1 MSDLVFLTQ
10 GGLILAKVIVADE
23 NEGRRTLL
31 ANTLEREGFDITRAG
46 TLRQAEGTALATMPE
61 VVLIDGEWK
70 AGDAIDAA
78 QRLMSDP
85 EFAFKCRIVVLSRN
99 SGQEYMVSAAKA
111 GIAEV
116 IAKPIDMNILIQQL
130 KKHARKQFVPP
141 PADVEG
147 PSSGGGSFDVAML
160 MGDSTWALPMLK
172 GLVGPEKIN
181 PGFIDEILVQMDEEG
196 IEVQD
201 MFDPSTM
208 AAMLRIALNNLV
220 QSVDPNSLPSN
231 QEQDDGMQSNQATS
245 TTLNEITKSETLGS
259 GNARSSKLKGGM
271 TTMEEILEQQAESLE
286 LEVAEVMDEV
296 LNEKPDL
303 VALRPE
309 EELFGVDPEVLKMT
323 RLTNELVYELMW
335 NLGRPGNV
343 EDITLIT
350 QIEDVT
356 QMLSDVLDSFPTVDN
371 ILGIAEEE
379 E

>member
-1 MSDLVFLTQ
+1 M
-10 GGLILAKVIVADE
+10 AKVIVADE

-61 VVLIDGEWK
+61 IVLIDGEWK
-70 AGDAIDAA
+70 SGDAIDAS

-85 EFAFKCRIVVLSRN
+85 EFAFKCRIVILSRN
-99 SGQEYMVSAAKA
+99 SSQDYLVSAAKA
-111 GIAEV
+111 GVSEV
-116 IAKPIDMNILIQQL
+116 ITKPIDMNVLIQQL
-130 KKHARKQFVPP
+130 NKHGRKQFVPP

-147 PSSGGGSFDVAML
+147 PNSGGGSFDVSML

-181 PGFIDEILVQMDEEG
+181 PSFIDEILVQMDEEG

-220 QSVDPNSLPSN
+220 QEVDPNQFKTESVEIQEAEKTQQIKAIN
-231 QEQDDGMQSNQATS
+231 QTNKAQ
-245 TTLNEITKSETLGS
+245 TLGS
-259 GNARSSKLKGGM
+259 GNANSTKLKGGM
-271 TTMEEILEQQAESLE
+271 TTMENILQQQAEALE
-286 LEVAEVMDEV
+286 QEVSTVMDEV
-296 LNEKPDL
+296 LDEKPEL

-309 EELFGVDPEVLKMT
+309 EELFGVDPEVLKLT

-335 NLGRPGNV
+335 NLGRPGTV
-343 EDITLIT
+343 EDITLVT
-350 QIEDVT
+350 QIEDIT
-356 QMLSDVLDSFPTVDN
+356 QMVNDVLDSFPTIKSIDG
-371 ILGIAEEE
+371 LEDEEE
-379 E
+379 

>member
-1 MSDLVFLTQ
+1 M
-10 GGLILAKVIVADE
+10 AKVIVADE

-46 TLRQAEGTALATMPE
+46 TLRQAEGTALVTMPE
-61 VVLIDGEWK
+61 IVLMEGEWK
-70 AGDAIDAA
+70 NGDAIDAA
-78 QRLMSDP
+78 QRLMGDP

-99 SGQEYMVSAAKA
+99 SSQEYLISAAKA
-111 GIAEV
+111 GISEV
-116 IAKPIDMNILIQQL
+116 IAKPIDMKVLIEQL
-130 KKHARKQFVPP
+130 NKHARKQFVPP

-147 PSSGGGSFDVAML
+147 PNSSGGSFDVSML

-181 PGFIDEILVQMDEEG
+181 PSFIDEILVQMDEEG

-220 QSVDPNSLPSN
+220 QDVDPEQLKTGQESSGEGEDGKSN
-231 QEQDDGMQSNQATS
+231 TS
-245 TTLNEITKSETLGS
+245 YDQMAKGEKLGS
-259 GNARSSKLKGGM
+259 GKARSSKLKGGM
-271 TTMEEILEQQAESLE
+271 TTMEDILEQQASSIQDEVES
-286 LEVAEVMDEV
+286 VMDEV
-296 LNEKPDL
+296 LDEKPDL
-303 VALRPE
+303 IALVPDE
-309 EELFGVDPEVLKMT
+309 VLFGVDPEVLKLT

-335 NLGRPGNV
+335 SLGRPGAV

-356 QMLSDVLDSFPTVDN
+356 EMIGDVLSSFPTVKTID
-371 ILGIAEEE
+371 GIDEEE